1 MEGENLIGPA
11 TAPLEGLAGILKAEE
26 GVLKDP
32 ALKKRCIMQYA
43 TGAAKGAKFLSSLQ
57 ARSRSI
63 AATALVSM
71 AEMIER
77 HGETS
82 VVLTSPDQA
91 LSAVERIIVIIMTVS
106 NISSTPSVSN

>member
-43 TGAAKGAKFLSSLQ
+43 TGAAKGAKFLSSLR
-57 ARSRSI
+57 ARSLFI
-63 AATALVSM
+63 AAVVFKKMTGLNHAALPRVNS
-71 AEMIER
+71 I
-77 HGETS
+77 
-82 VVLTSPDQA
+82 
-91 LSAVERIIVIIMTVS
+91 
-106 NISSTPSVSN
+106 